1 MAGVLLESLAA
12 TDFGKGGY
20 SPDDLDDV
28 TGEPLGHP
36 PRSAGR
42 GPSRHPLSDD
52 PYSVYWLVE
61 HPSSNDDRVSD
72 GSKPTAQVEQ
82 VSVGVLAVPLP
93 VSPKLVEEPAFTR
106 PL

>member
-1 MAGVLLESLAA
+1 M
-12 TDFGKGGY
+12 
-20 SPDDLDDV
+20 SPWGTHRDVPVEDL
-28 TGEPLGHP
+28 P
-36 PRSAGR
+36 
-42 GPSRHPLSDD
+42 RHPLSDD